1 MIGVGAVSPR
11 VQERA
16 IHWIDGGPLSGW
28 TVVHSRVGRPVGG
41 PGQAARFMLTKVASS
56 VTDPVIQ
63 RWVDHLGILV
73 VADDEPVSEQVFCRI
88 VVRQRSIALNAV
100 AFDDVAGAQESVR
113 SITSRAMTLQVAF
126 AFIPG
131 EPIPMWVVH
140 DRSTLLFVG
149 LPQHH
154 LARVSDPRV
163 SLAAMLSAARI
174 KGQVHEAGGEVAL
187 AHSGVR
193 PARAIGQ
200 IPRARRA

>member
-11 VQERA
+11 LQERA

-28 TVVHSRVGRPVGG
+28 AVVHSRVGRPVGV
-41 PGQAARFMLTKVASS
+41 PGQSARFMLTKVSS
-56 VTDPVIQ
+56 GPADPVIQ

-73 VADDEPVSEQVFCRI
+73 VADEQNVSEQVFCRI
-88 VVRQRSIALNAV
+88 VVRQRSIAINAV
-100 AFDDVAGAQESVR
+100 PFGDVVSAQESLR

-140 DRSTLLFVG
+140 DRKILLFVG

-154 LARVSDPRV
+154 LARVPDPRV
-163 SLAAMLSAARI
+163 SLASMLSAARI
-174 KGQVHEAGGEVAL
+174 KGQVHEAGGEA
-187 AHSGVR
+187 AGTQPGVR
-193 PARAIGQ
+193 ASPTLGQ